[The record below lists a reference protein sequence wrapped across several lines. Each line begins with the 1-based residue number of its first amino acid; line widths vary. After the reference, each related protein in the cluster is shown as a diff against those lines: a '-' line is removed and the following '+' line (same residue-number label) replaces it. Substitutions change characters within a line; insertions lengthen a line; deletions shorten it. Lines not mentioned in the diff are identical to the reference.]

1 MPDIENYRCTVA
13 VTLEVIGGKWK
24 SLILWHLSFKT
35 LRFSQLQRRLA
46 KVTQKML
53 TQQLRELEADGLVHR
68 EVFAEVPPRV
78 EYSLTELGRSVVPTG
93 LRQSVSSPPAPAM
106 EARRYPAAR
115 PYLPMPKRHSIA
127 SPAVAQAR
135 STCGALPRARS
146 SGARAARG
154 RG

>member
-1 MPDIENYRCTVA
+1 MTDISNYRCTVS

-35 LRFSQLQRRLA
+35 LRFSQLQRRLV

-78 EYSLTELGRSVVPTG
+78 EYSLTKRGQSVVPILELMYQWGKDYLTNTEG
-93 LRQSVSSPPAPAM
+93 HAPQECKA
-106 EARRYPAAR
+106 
-115 PYLPMPKRHSIA
+115 
-127 SPAVAQAR
+127 
-135 STCGALPRARS
+135 G
-146 SGARAARG
+146 
-154 RG
+154 

>member
-13 VTLEVIGGKWK
+13 VTLDVIGGKWK

-68 EVFAEVPPRV
+68 EVYAEVPPRV
-78 EYSLTELGRSVVPTG
+78 EYSLTELGQSVVPILELMCQWG
-93 LRQSVSSPPAPAM
+93 KEYLEVSSGEEVP
-106 EARRYPAAR
+106 
-115 PYLPMPKRHSIA
+115 SCQ
-127 SPAVAQAR
+127 V
-135 STCGALPRARS
+135 G
-146 SGARAARG
+146 
-154 RG
+154 